1 MRTLYISTDIESDG
15 PCPGKN
21 SMLQLGSAVFDG
33 KSEKPLATFEVN
45 LDLLPGASADLL
57 TVEFW
62 KANPVAYARTRTNL
76 KSPADGM
83 TDYAIWL
90 KSLQAKVVF
99 VGFPAAFDSLFTFW
113 YLHTFAGENPFG
125 WQALDLKTLAM
136 TLINK
141 PFPMATK
148 RNFPRAWF
156 GNAPHTH
163 NGLDDAIEQG
173 VMFTRMVA
181 NKPWVSM

>member
-33 KSEKPLATFEVN
+33 TSEKHMATFEVN
-45 LDLLPGASADLL
+45 LELLPGASADIL
-57 TVEFW
+57 TAEFW
-62 KANPVAYARTRTNL
+62 KNQPEAYARTRTNL
-76 KSPADGM
+76 KTPIDGM
-83 TDYAIWL
+83 TEYMLWL

-125 WQALDLKTLAM
+125 WQALDLKTLGM

-141 PFPMATK
+141 PYTMSIK
-148 RNFPRAWF
+148 RNYPAGWF
-156 GNAPHTH
+156 GDAPHTH

-173 VMFTRMVA
+173 VMFTRMMA
-181 NKPWVSM
+181 QTSIKL

>member
-45 LDLLPGASADLL
+45 LELLPGASADLL
-57 TVEFW
+57 TAEFW
-62 KANPVAYARTRTNL
+62 KAQPAAYARTRTNL
-76 KSPADGM
+76 KTPVNGM
-83 TDYAIWL
+83 TEYAIWL
-90 KSLQAKVVF
+90 KSLQAKLVF

-136 TLINK
+136 AVLK
-141 PFPMATK
+141 VPYPKSTK
-148 RNFPRAWF
+148 RNYPAAWF
-156 GNAPHTH
+156 GDAPHTH

-173 VMFTRMVA
+173 VMFTRMMA
-181 NKPWVSM
+181 HAAIAP